1 MSFPLTKLA
10 KVILTVVD
18 AANAAKSLTGA
29 AGAVRGGYRDQYPAS
44 PPSEHR

>member
-18 AANAAKSLTGA
+18 AANAARSLTGA
-29 AGAVRGGYRDQYPAS
+29 AGAERGDCHDHDPAS

>member
-18 AANAAKSLTGA
+18 VANAAKSLTGA
-29 AGAVRGGYRDQYPAS
+29 AGTKTGGSHDRNQARS
-44 PPSEHR
+44 ASEHS

>member
-29 AGAVRGGYRDQYPAS
+29 AGAMNGGSHDRSQDRS
-44 PPSEHR
+44 TSEHS